1 MLALKVYNTL
11 TRKKEELKPLVSG
24 QISMYVCGPTVYN
37 YIHIG
42 NARSS
47 IAFDTIR
54 RYFEYKGY
62 KVKYVSNFTDVD
74 DKMNNEARAEGTTVP
89 KLAEKFI
96 NAFLEDTT
104 ALNIE
109 PATLHPRATHEIKDI
124 INFVKTLI
132 DKGYAYEVDG
142 DVYYR
147 ARKFKHYGELSDQNI
162 EQLEEGASEHINDE
176 EQNRKED
183 PIDFA
188 LWKAQKEP
196 DEIAWDSPWGK
207 GRPGWHIECSV
218 MSTKYLGDTIDIHGG
233 GQDLEFP
240 HHENEIAQSEAKTG
254 KKFVNYWLHNGF
266 VTVGKDQEK
275 MSKSLHN
282 FVTVHDIL
290 KEVDPQVLRFF
301 MASVQYRRQIN
312 YSEENLK
319 QAATILDRFKNT
331 LTNINY
337 RLEDDTASEAAPDLA
352 KAIEETE
359 QKFVTAMDDDFNVQ
373 NALTA
378 IYDLLP
384 AVNANANSEKADKET
399 LTLFEKKLAA
409 WLLVFGVDTEKLC
422 AQNAGSNDDEIEELV
437 KKRDEARANKD
448 WATSDKLRD
457 QLKEMGITIQDTP
470 QGTRWTR
477 D

>member
-11 TRKKEELKPLVSG
+11 TRKKEEFKPLVSG

-74 DKMNNEARAEGTTVP
+74 DKMINEARAEGTTVP

-337 RLEDDTASEAAPDLA
+337 RLEDDTASEAVPDLA

-373 NALTA
+373 NALTT

>member
-1 MLALKVYNTL
+1 MLAVRVYNTL
-11 TRKKEELKPLVSG
+11 TRKKEEFKPLVPG
-24 QISMYVCGPTVYN
+24 HISMYVCGPTVYN

-42 NARSS
+42 NARSA

-62 KVKYVSNFTDVD
+62 DVKYVSNFTDVD
-74 DKMNNEARAEGTTVP
+74 DKMINEARAEKTTVP
-89 KLAEKFI
+89 KLAENFI
-96 NAFLEDTT
+96 NAFLADTT

-109 PATLHPRATHEIKDI
+109 PATLHPRATHEINDI
-124 INFVKTLI
+124 ITFVKSLI
-132 DKGYAYEVDG
+132 DNGYAYEVDG

-147 ARKFKHYGELSDQNI
+147 AKKFKHYGQLSDQNI
-162 EQLEEGASEHINDE
+162 EQLEEGASEHINDT
-176 EQNRKED
+176 EQSRKED

-290 KEVDPQVLRFF
+290 REVDPQVLRFF

-312 YSEENLK
+312 YSAENLA
-319 QAATILDRFKNT
+319 QAAPILDRFKNT

-337 RLEDDTASEAAPDLA
+337 RLEDDTASEESAELA
-352 KAIEETE
+352 QAIMATNEKFE
-359 QKFVTAMDDDFNVQ
+359 QAMDDDFNVQ

-384 AVNANANSEKADKET
+384 VVNANANAARADKQE
-399 LTLFEKKLAA
+399 LQKFKEKLAS
-409 WLLVFGVDTEKLC
+409 WLLVFGVDTNKLC
-422 AQNAGSNDDEIEELV
+422 VKNAGSNDDEIDALV

-448 WATSDKLRD
+448 WATSDQIRD